1 MRSIGYDFET
11 ALADIIDN
19 SITANA
25 KNIDIYYLK
34 QIVNKTYIKAI
45 MMIVFGRTRDELFE
59 AMKFAGLI
67 EV

>member
-25 KNIDIYYLK
+25 KNIDIYYQTNNNENLYLS
-34 QIVNKTYIKAI
+34 IIDDG
-45 MMIVFGRTRDELFE
+45 FGMTRMNFLR
-59 AMKFAGLI
+59 L
-67 EV
+67 